1 MRAILP
7 STKRLLSTLMQV
19 TAERNA
25 LAKERDALK
34 AQLQR
39 LGTDASSLE
48 EAKNADPAMAAIKSF
63 IDQINELTGRVNELT
78 GKHNALTG
86 RNNEL
91 THQVNVLTG
100 RNNELT
106 HQVNVLTGEQN
117 DLVGQVNNLTGERD
131 ALAGKLNPR
140 RSSTTVP

>member
-19 TAERNA
+19 TDERNA

-48 EAKNADPAMAAIKSF
+48 EAKNADPAMATIKSF

-78 GKHNALTG
+78 GEHNA
-86 RNNEL
+86 
-91 THQVNVLTG
+91 LTG

-117 DLVGQVNNLTGERD
+117 DLVGQVNNLTAERN
-131 ALAGKLNPR
+131 ALAGKLYPR
-140 RSSTTVP
+140 RSGTTEP